1 MNNLVKTIILFGS
14 ILLLISCKS
23 SVTKE
28 IGRSSSPT
36 LHKFSKEAF
45 NYFYEVCFY
54 EEVGKKQVH
63 LAKWK
68 SNVTYFIA
76 GNPSKWDIDAV
87 DRSISKLNN
96 LGLSINFELS
106 ESEKNS
112 NVIVYFGDSIS
123 LKKLGLINHAE
134 GMSFTTSENGI
145 IKSAKILI
153 SDHSTSETKKESV
166 ILEEMTQILGLNSD
180 SYRYPKSLFY
190 EGFNS
195 VTNFQPI
202 DVEVIQ
208 LLYDSLIPFNYCI
221 KDYEK
226 DFGEIIN
233 YCNTSE
239 KLRSLFTKNN
249 IQKSTLKEIK
259 TSCYLDG
266 EFYKHPKDIPV
277 LLSGFNYEDSAFVQK
292 ALAYFNSLSNNINL
306 KLIDKIEGS
315 DTTGISITLTFK
327 DRQEYAS
334 ETRISNSKGEV
345 FKPKRIKSI
354 VNIDFRSNV
363 ESNKK
368 LSVILKSIYKSLG
381 PTETHFDDDWW
392 HYDNR
397 EISMRQK
404 YVDIITTI
412 YSDEFVDGYPM
423 REFEE
428 LIESL

>member
-1 MNNLVKTIILFGS
+1 MRAIK
-14 ILLLISCKS
+14 
-23 SVTKE
+23 
-28 IGRSSSPT
+28 
-36 LHKFSKEAF
+36 
-45 NYFYEVCFY
+45 
-54 EEVGKKQVH
+54 
-63 LAKWK
+63 
-68 SNVTYFIA
+68 
-76 GNPSKWDIDAV
+76 
-87 DRSISKLNN
+87 KLNDIKLPIHCSLVRN
-96 LGLSINFELS
+96 RKDANTTIFFGDTVSLKPRGLLNNFEGQS
-106 ESEKNS
+106 SIMS
-112 NVIVYFGDSIS
+112 TRGVIDSAI
-123 LKKLGLINHAE
+123 
-134 GMSFTTSENGI
+134 
-145 IKSAKILI
+145 ILI
-153 SDHSTSETKKESV
+153 SNHSPTAKKKESV
-166 ILEEMTQILGLNSD
+166 VLEEMTQILGLAAD
-180 SYRYPKSLFY
+180 SYSYPNSLFY
-190 EGFNS
+190 QGVNS
-195 VTNFQPI
+195 VTDLSSI
-202 DVEVIQ
+202 DIEVLQ
-208 LLYDSLIPFNYCI
+208 LLYDSLISFDYCI

-249 IQKSTLKEIK
+249 IKKSTLEEIK

-266 EFYKHPKDIPV
+266 GFYKHPKDIPV

-292 ALAYFNSLSNNINL
+292 ALAYFNGLSNNINL

-392 HYDNR
+392 RYDGGG
-397 EISMRQK
+397 ISIKQK
-404 YVDIITTI
+404 YIDIITTI
-412 YSDEFVDGYPM
+412 YSDEFVDGYPIG
-423 REFEE
+423 EFEE